1 MSTITTSPPAPPYQS
16 LALPEVYRMTVAEYE
31 RMAAAGVLDD
41 PRVELINGY
50 LVKKMGKN
58 PPHIWVVYAITEALR
73 GTLPPHMC
81 CRKEDPV
88 RIPDFDE
95 PEPDVAVVRGN
106 HDDYRDRIP
115 EPKDVVLLVEVAE
128 STLDRDQGEKRRAYA
143 IGGILDYWIINLVA
157 RQVEVYSNPAAG
169 EYRSLQV
176 FTFGDEIPVLID
188 GVEVG
193 RISASDILPR
203 S

>member
-1 MSTITTSPPAPPYQS
+1 MSTNTTAPPGPPPHS
-16 LALPEVYRMTVAEYE
+16 LALPEVYRMTVEEYE

-50 LVKKMGKN
+50 LVKKMGKD
-58 PPHIWVVYAITEALR
+58 PPHIWAVDAIVEALR
-73 GTLPPHMC
+73 ATLPQMW

-88 RIPDFDE
+88 RIADFDE

-106 HDDYRDRIP
+106 RDDYRDRIP

-128 STLDRDQGEKRRAYA
+128 STLDRDRGEKRRAYA
-143 IGGILDYWIINLVA
+143 SGGILDYWIINLVA

-169 EYRSLQV
+169 DYRSLKVFQV
-176 FTFGDEIPVLID
+176 GDEIPVLIA
-188 GVEVG
+188 GAEVG
-193 RISASDILPR
+193 RIAASAILPR
-203 S
+203 T

>member
-1 MSTITTSPPAPPYQS
+1 MSTITTAPPGPPPHS
-16 LALPEVYRMTVAEYE
+16 LALPEVYRMTVEEYE

-50 LVKKMGKN
+50 LVKKMGEN
-58 PPHIWVVYAITEALR
+58 PPHIWTVDAIIEALR
-73 GTLPPHMC
+73 AALPHMW

-106 HDDYRDRIP
+106 RDDYRDRIP

-143 IGGILDYWIINLVA
+143 SGGILDYWIINLVA
-157 RQVEVYSNPAAG
+157 RQVEVYSNPTAG
-169 EYRSLQV
+169 DYRSLQV
-176 FTFGDEIPVLID
+176 FKLGDEIPVLIE

-193 RISASDILPR
+193 RISASDVLPR

>member
-1 MSTITTSPPAPPYQS
+1 MSTITSSPPGPPSHS
-16 LALPEVYRMTVAEYE
+16 LALPEVYRMTVEEYE

-50 LVKKMGKN
+50 LAKKMGKN
-58 PPHIWVVYAITEALR
+58 PPHIWAVDAIIEALR
-73 GTLPPHMC
+73 ATLPHMW

-106 HDDYRDRIP
+106 RDDYRGRIP

-143 IGGILDYWIINLVA
+143 SGGILDYWIINLVA

-169 EYRSLQV
+169 HYRS
-176 FTFGDEIPVLID
+176 
-188 GVEVG
+188 
-193 RISASDILPR
+193 
-203 S
+203 

>member
-1 MSTITTSPPAPPYQS
+1 MLKPYRITVDQ
-16 LALPEVYRMTVAEYE
+16 YE

-58 PPHIWVVYAITEALR
+58 PPHIWTVDAIIEALR
-73 GTLPPHMC
+73 ATLPHLW

-88 RIPDFDE
+88 RITDFDE

-106 HDDYRDRIP
+106 RDYYRDRIP

-128 STLDRDQGEKRRAYA
+128 STLDRDQGEKRQAYA
-143 IGGILDYWIINLVA
+143 SGGILDYWIINLVA

-169 EYRSLQV
+169 DYRSLKVFQV
-176 FTFGDEIPVLID
+176 GDEIPVLIA
-188 GVEVG
+188 GAEVG
-193 RISASDILPR
+193 RIAASAILPR
-203 S
+203 T

>member
-1 MSTITTSPPAPPYQS
+1 MSTNTTAPPGPPPHS
-16 LALPEVYRMTVAEYE
+16 LALPEVYRMTVDEYE

-50 LVKKMGKN
+50 LVKKMGKD
-58 PPHIWVVYAITEALR
+58 PPHIWAVDAIVEALR
-73 GTLPPHMC
+73 ATLPQMW

-88 RIPDFDE
+88 RIADFDE

-106 HDDYRDRIP
+106 RDDYRDRIP

-128 STLDRDQGEKRRAYA
+128 STLDRDRGEKRRAYA
-143 IGGILDYWIINLVA
+143 SGGILDYWIINLVA

-169 EYRSLQV
+169 DYRSLQV
-176 FTFGDEIPVLID
+176 FKLGDEIPVLIE

>member
-1 MSTITTSPPAPPYQS
+1 MSTNTTAPPGPPPHS
-16 LALPEVYRMTVAEYE
+16 LALPEVYRMTVEEYE

-50 LVKKMGKN
+50 LVKKMGKD
-58 PPHIWVVYAITEALR
+58 PPHIWAVDAIVEALR
-73 GTLPPHMC
+73 ATLPQMW

-88 RIPDFDE
+88 RIADFDE

-106 HDDYRDRIP
+106 RDDYRDRIP

-128 STLDRDQGEKRRAYA
+128 STLDRDRGEKRRAYA
-143 IGGILDYWIINLVA
+143 SGGILDYWIINLVA

-169 EYRSLQV
+169 DYRSLQV
-176 FTFGDEIPVLID
+176 FKLGDEIPVLIE

>member
-1 MSTITTSPPAPPYQS
+1 
-16 LALPEVYRMTVAEYE
+16 MTVEEYE

-50 LVKKMGKN
+50 LAKKMGKN
-58 PPHIWVVYAITEALR
+58 PPHIWAVDAIIEALR
-73 GTLPPHMC
+73 ATLPHMW

-88 RIPDFDE
+88 WIPDFDE
-95 PEPDVAVVRGN
+95 LEPDVAVVRGN
-106 HDDYRDRIP
+106 RDDYRSRIP

-128 STLDRDQGEKRRAYA
+128 RTLDRDRGEKRRAYA
-143 IGGILDYWIINLVA
+143 GGGILDYWIINLVA

-169 EYRSLQV
+169 DYRSLQV
-176 FTFGDEIPVLID
+176 FKLGDEIPVLIE

-193 RISASDILPR
+193 RVSASDVLPR

>member
-1 MSTITTSPPAPPYQS
+1 MSTITTAPPGPPPHS
-16 LALPEVYRMTVAEYE
+16 LALPEVYRMTVDEYE

-50 LVKKMGKN
+50 LVKKMGKD
-58 PPHIWVVYAITEALR
+58 PPHIWAVDAIVEALR
-73 GTLPPHMC
+73 ATLPQMW

-88 RIPDFDE
+88 RIADFDE

-106 HDDYRDRIP
+106 RDDYRDRIP

-128 STLDRDQGEKRRAYA
+128 STLDRDRGEKRRAYA
-143 IGGILDYWIINLVA
+143 SGGILDYWIINLVA

-169 EYRSLQV
+169 DYRSLQV
-176 FTFGDEIPVLID
+176 FKLGDEIPVLIE

>member
-1 MSTITTSPPAPPYQS
+1 MSTITTSLPGPPPHS
-16 LALPEVYRMTVAEYE
+16 LALPEVYRMTVDEYE

-50 LVKKMGKN
+50 LVKKMGKD
-58 PPHIWVVYAITEALR
+58 PPHIWAVDAIVEALR
-73 GTLPPHMC
+73 ATLPQMW

-88 RIPDFDE
+88 RIADFDE

-106 HDDYRDRIP
+106 RDDYRDRIP

-128 STLDRDQGEKRRAYA
+128 STLDRDRGEKRRAYA
-143 IGGILDYWIINLVA
+143 SGGILDYWIINLVA

-169 EYRSLQV
+169 DYRSLQV
-176 FTFGDEIPVLID
+176 FKLGDEIPVLIE

>member
-1 MSTITTSPPAPPYQS
+1 MSTNTTAPPGPPPHS
-16 LALPEVYRMTVAEYE
+16 LALPEVYRMTVDEYE

-50 LVKKMGKN
+50 LVKKMGKD
-58 PPHIWVVYAITEALR
+58 PPHIWAVDAIVEALR
-73 GTLPPHMC
+73 ATLPQMW

-88 RIPDFDE
+88 RIADFDE

-106 HDDYRDRIP
+106 RDDYRDRIP

-143 IGGILDYWIINLVA
+143 SGGILDYWIINLVA

-169 EYRSLQV
+169 DYRSLQV
-176 FTFGDEIPVLID
+176 FKLGDEIPVLIE

>member
-1 MSTITTSPPAPPYQS
+1 
-16 LALPEVYRMTVAEYE
+16 MTVEEYE
-31 RMAAAGVLDD
+31 RMAAAGVLDN

-58 PPHIWVVYAITEALR
+58 PPHVWVVDAIIEALR
-73 GTLPPHMC
+73 ATLPLMW

-106 HDDYRDRIP
+106 RDDYRDRIP
-115 EPKDVVLLVEVAE
+115 EPKDIVLLVEVAE

-143 IGGILDYWIINLVA
+143 RGGVPVYWIINLVA
-157 RQVEVYSNPAAG
+157 CQVELYANPAAG
-169 EYRSLQV
+169 DYQTLQV
-176 FTFGDEIPVLID
+176 FKREEEIPVLIE

-193 RISASDILPR
+193 RILASEVLPR
-203 S
+203 SCG

>member
-1 MSTITTSPPAPPYQS
+1 
-16 LALPEVYRMTVAEYE
+16 MTVEEYE

-58 PPHIWVVYAITEALR
+58 PPHIWVVDAIIEALR
-73 GTLPPHMC
+73 AALPRMW

-106 HDDYRDRIP
+106 RDDYRDRIP
-115 EPKDVVLLVEVAE
+115 EPKDIVLLVEVAE

-143 IGGILDYWIINLVA
+143 GAGILDYWIINLVA
-157 RQVEVYSNPAAG
+157 RQVEVYSNLAAG
-169 EYRSLQV
+169 DYRSLHV
-176 FTFGDEIPVLID
+176 FKFGDEIPLTID
-188 GVEVG
+188 GAEVG
-193 RISASDILPR
+193 RISASEILPQC
-203 S
+203 